1 MLSVRDFSLA
11 KGDTL
16 SVDKALQGSLQ
27 QTSDGQGGTMLGFG
41 TAGHGVDIH
50 GIATLPSGNIVWA

>member
-1 MLSVRDFSLA
+1 
-11 KGDTL
+11 
-16 SVDKALQGSLQ
+16 
-27 QTSDGQGGTMLGFG
+27 MLGFG